1 MAVMEESGWSE
12 KCLEL
17 VAKALR
23 SEERVRLRCRGIGCV
38 GRSDIAQ
45 QQCAFALLLQKRFGN
60 PDLKVDF
67 CEPMLEK
74 IEVAAVEELGK

>member
-1 MAVMEESGWSE
+1 
-12 KCLEL
+12 
-17 VAKALR
+17 
-23 SEERVRLRCRGIGCV
+23 V

-67 CEPMLEK
+67 CEPLLEK